1 MRTATTIANNRTL
14 LLQCSPLPLP
24 QLFLRVRHHS
34 STKLFVAGLS
44 YNTNET
50 VLRDTFEQHGEIIEV
65 KVICDHKTGESK
77 EYGFVRF
84 NSETAAATARKELHG
99 KIVDGRRIRVGYAH
113 KG

>member
-1 MRTATTIANNRTL
+1 MQYFHYQVVMPL
-14 LLQCSPLPLP
+14 LLRCSALPLP
-24 QLFLRVRHHS
+24 QLFLLVRHHS

-50 VLRDTFEQHGEIIEV
+50 VLRDTFQRHGEIIEV